1 MRSDN
6 EEIVKIIDDFDRDT
20 KALKKE
26 LFSLTW
32 YMRGG
37 ISYEDAMTLSYHE
50 RELIGE
56 IVKSNLETTEK
67 SGLPFF

>member
-26 LFSLTW
+26 LFTLTW

-37 ISYEDAMTLSYHE
+37 ISYEDAMMLSHHE